1 MEKYDIAVIGGGP
14 SGYAATMRALDLNK
28 KVILIEKDK
37 IGGAGLHNGAL
48 SSKTLWELSKNIYNM
63 RNSELVSNYYQ
74 LPPYSKI
81 YELMNQAVQT
91 RTKQLKYQLNQIQT
105 LHSSIFRFAQG
116 SGSLLN
122 KNQIEISFSDGSQ
135 ELIWADHII
144 IATGSRPRKLPNI
157 PIDEKIIMT
166 SDGIHHLTDYPE
178 SLVILG
184 AGVIG
189 CEFATIFANFGK
201 TKVYLIDKA
210 DRILPFEDED
220 VALMIAQNLEHLGV
234 HIHKNASLISMEIED
249 GRVKYILD
257 FKDGKTQTFY
267 AEKAL
272 VSVGRVPNFEG
283 LGLQNAGLTFNSKG
297 YIDTKDG
304 QSDVPNIY
312 FVGDTTADICLV
324 NVGELEGRH
333 VVEKI
338 VFKETQPLIYENIST
353 IMFLHPEVAGV
364 GMNELEAQ
372 KKGIPYQVATY
383 TYDYIGRALCMQCP
397 RGFFKI
403 LVSDDEHR
411 KILGMRAVGEH
422 ASTAI
427 QGVALLIAQNLSIEA
442 IAELIHPHPSIIE
455 GIQECARMLLGKS
468 IIKPEFFS
476 QSLNCFRVYDGHRQK
491 F

>member
-14 SGYAATMRALDLNK
+14 SGYASVMRALDLNK
-28 KVILIEKDK
+28 KVILIEASK

-48 SSKTLWELSKNIYNM
+48 SSKTLWELSKSVYQM
-63 RNSELVSNYYQ
+63 KHSELSPSDFKT
-74 LPPYSKI
+74 PPYSKVLEI
-81 YELMNQAVQT
+81 MENAVQI
-91 RTKQLKYQLNQIQT
+91 RTNQLYYQIDQIQK
-105 LHSSIFRFAQG
+105 LHPHLFRFANG
-116 SGSLLN
+116 RASLLN
-122 KNQIEISFSDGSQ
+122 QNLIEITYPNQPSETVYAQ
-135 ELIWADHII
+135 NII
-144 IATGSRPRKLPNI
+144 IATGSRPRKIPNI

-166 SDGIHHLTDYPE
+166 SDGIHQMKDYPE

-189 CEFATIFANFGK
+189 CEFATIYANFGK
-201 TKVYLIDKA
+201 TKVFLIDKA

-220 VALMIAQNLEHLGV
+220 VASMIAQNLEHLGV

-257 FKDGKTQTFY
+257 FKNGKTQTFF

-272 VSVGRVPNFEG
+272 VSVGRVPNLEG

-304 QSDVPNIY
+304 QSAVSNIY

-333 VVEKI
+333 IVEKI
-338 VFKETQPLIYENIST
+338 YGFEHQPLIYENIST

-364 GMNELEAQ
+364 GMNEIEA
-372 KKGIPYQVATY
+372 KNKGIPYQVATY

-397 RGFFKI
+397 KGFFKI
-403 LVSDDEHR
+403 LVSDDEHK

-468 IIKPEFFS
+468 ILKPEFFS
-476 QSLNCFRVYDGHRQK
+476 NSLNCFRVYDGHRQNI
-491 F
+491 

>member
-1 MEKYDIAVIGGGP
+1 MEKFDIAVIGGGP

-28 KVILIEKDK
+28 KVILVEQSV

-48 SSKTLWELSKNIYNM
+48 SSKTLWELSKSVYQM
-63 RNSELVSNYYQ
+63 KHSELSDGNYNP
-74 LPPYSKI
+74 PPYSKI
-81 YELMNQAVQT
+81 RQIMEDAVQT
-91 RTKQLKYQLNQIQT
+91 RTKQLYFQLDQIQK
-105 LHSSIFRFAQG
+105 LHPHLFRFANG
-116 SGSLLN
+116 KGTLLN
-122 KNQIEISFSDGSQ
+122 QNVVEITYPDKPS
-135 ELIWADHII
+135 ETIYAHNII
-144 IATGSRPRKLPNI
+144 IATGSRPRKLPAI

-166 SDGIHHLTDYPE
+166 SDGIHHLEDFPE

-201 TKVYLIDKA
+201 TQVFLIDKA

-220 VALMIAQNLEHLGV
+220 VAQMVADNLEHLGV
-234 HIHKNASLISMEIED
+234 HIHKNASLLSMEIED

-272 VSVGRVPNFEG
+272 VSVGRVPNLEG
-283 LGLQNAGLTFNSKG
+283 LGLQNAGLSFNSKG
-297 YIDTKDG
+297 YVDTKDG
-304 QSDVPNIY
+304 QSEVPNIY
-312 FVGDTTADICLV
+312 FIGDTTADICLV

-338 VFKETQPLIYENIST
+338 YGKAQPLIYENIST

-364 GMNELEAQ
+364 GMNEIEAQ

-383 TYDYIGRALCMQCP
+383 TYDYIGRALCMRCP
-397 RGFFKI
+397 KGFFKI
-403 LVSDDEHR
+403 LVTDDEHK

-427 QGVALLIAQNLSIEA
+427 QGVALLISQNLSIEA

-476 QSLNCFRVYDGHRQK
+476 NSLYCFRIYDGHRQK
-491 F
+491 I

>member
-14 SGYAATMRALDLNK
+14 AGYAATMRALDLKK
-28 KVILIEKDK
+28 KVILIERDK

-63 RNSELVSNYYQ
+63 RHSDLAPFNYN

-81 YELMNQAVQT
+81 LELMNQAVQT
-91 RTKQLKYQLNQIQT
+91 RMEQLQYQLHQIQT
-105 LHSSIFRFAQG
+105 LYPNLFKFANG
-116 SGSLLN
+116 TGSLLN
-122 KNQIEISFSDGSQ
+122 QNQIQITYNDGNHQ
-135 ELIWADHII
+135 IIWADNII

-166 SDGIHHLTDYPE
+166 SDGIHHLTDYPQ

-220 VALMIAQNLEHLGV
+220 IASVVAQNLEHLGV
-234 HIHKNASLISMEIED
+234 HIHKNASLVSMEIED
-249 GRVKYILD
+249 NRVKYILE
-257 FKDGKTQTFY
+257 FKEGKTETFY

-272 VSVGRVPNFEG
+272 VSVGRIPNFED
-283 LGLQNAGLTFNSKG
+283 LGLQNAGLTFNSRG

-333 VVEKI
+333 IIEKI
-338 VFKETQPLIYENIST
+338 YGKEHPLIYENIST

-364 GMNELEAQ
+364 GMNEIEAQ

-383 TYDYIGRALCMQCP
+383 TYNYIGRALCMQCP
-397 RGFFKI
+397 QGFFKI
-403 LVSDDEHR
+403 LVSDDEHK
-411 KILGMRAVGEH
+411 KILGMRAIGEH

-476 QSLNCFRVYDGHRQK
+476 QSLNCFRVYDGNRLK
-491 F
+491 I

>member
-1 MEKYDIAVIGGGP
+1 MEKYDLAVIGGGP
-14 SGYAATMRALDLNK
+14 SGYAATMRALDLGK

-48 SSKTLWELSKNIYNM
+48 SSKTLWEISKNIYNM
-63 RNSELVSNYYQ
+63 RNSDLIDSHFE

-81 YELMNQAVQT
+81 TNIMNQAVQI
-91 RTKQLKYQLNQIQT
+91 RVNQLLFQLHQIQT
-105 LHSSIFRFAQG
+105 LHPQQFRFVQG
-116 SGSLLN
+116 LGSLIN
-122 KNQIEISFSDGSQ
+122 KNQIEITYSHSSY
-135 ELIWADHII
+135 ERIWADYII

-157 PIDEKIIMT
+157 PIDEQIIMT

-189 CEFATIFANFGK
+189 CEFATIFANLGK

-220 VALMIAQNLEHLGV
+220 IASLIALNLEHLGV
-234 HIHKNASLISMEIED
+234 HIHKNATLVSMDIENNK
-249 GRVKYILD
+249 VKYILK
-257 FKDGKTQTFY
+257 FQEGKTQTFY

-272 VSVGRVPNFEG
+272 VSVGRIPNFEG
-283 LGLQNAGLTFNSKG
+283 LGLTNAGLNLNVKG
-297 YIDTKDG
+297 YVDTQDG
-304 QSDVPNIY
+304 QSEVPNIY

-338 VFKETQPLIYENIST
+338 FLQNVQPLVYENIST

-372 KKGIPYQVATY
+372 KKGISYQVATY
-383 TYDYIGRALCMQCP
+383 SYDYIGRALCMQCP
-397 RGFFKI
+397 KGFFKI

-476 QSLNCFRVYDGHRQK
+476 QSLNCYKVYDGHRQK
-491 F
+491 I

>member
-14 SGYAATMRALDLNK
+14 SGYAATMRALDLGK
-28 KVILIEKDK
+28 KIILIERDK

-48 SSKTLWELSKNIYNM
+48 SSKTLWELSKNVYNM
-63 RNSELVSNYYQ
+63 QHSELSSNHYQ

-81 YELMNQAVQT
+81 AELMNHAVQT
-91 RTKQLKYQLNQIQT
+91 RTEQLQYQLNQIQT
-105 LHSSIFRFAQG
+105 LHPHFFRYANG

-122 KNQIEISFSDGSQ
+122 KNQIEISYSNGTH
-135 ELIWADHII
+135 ELIWADNII
-144 IATGSRPRKLPNI
+144 IATGSRPRKLPTI

-166 SDGIHHLTDYPE
+166 SDGIHNLKDYPE

-201 TKVYLIDKA
+201 TKVYLIDKT

-220 VALMIAQNLEHLGV
+220 IALMVAQNLEHLGV
-234 HIHKNASLISMEIED
+234 HIHKNSSLLSMEIED

-272 VSVGRVPNFEG
+272 ISVGRVPNFEG
-283 LGLQNAGLTFNSKG
+283 LGLQNAGLSFNSKG

-304 QSDVPNIY
+304 QSEIPNIY

-338 VFKETQPLIYENIST
+338 YGKEQPLIYENIST

-364 GMNELEAQ
+364 GMNEQEAQ

-411 KILGMRAVGEH
+411 KILGMRAIGEH
-422 ASTAI
+422 ASSAI
-427 QGVALLIAQNLSIEA
+427 QGVALLIAQNLSIDA

-476 QSLNCFRVYDGHRQK
+476 QSLNCFKVYDGQRQK
-491 F
+491 I

>member
-1 MEKYDIAVIGGGP
+1 MERYDIAVIGGGP
-14 SGYAATMRALDLNK
+14 AGYAATMRALDLGK
-28 KVILIEKDK
+28 KTILIEKDK

-63 RNSELVSNYYQ
+63 KHSELAPDNFQ

-81 YELMNQAVQT
+81 TDLMNQAVVT
-91 RTKQLKYQLNQIQT
+91 RMQQLQYQLNQIQT
-105 LHSSIFRFAQG
+105 IHSKIFRFAQG
-116 SGSLLN
+116 FGALLN
-122 KNQIEISFSDGSQ
+122 KNQIEITYQNKTQ
-135 ELIWADHII
+135 ELIWADHIV
-144 IATGSRPRKLPNI
+144 IATGSRPRKIPSI

-166 SDGIHHLTDYPE
+166 SDGIHHLKDYPE

-189 CEFATIFANFGK
+189 CEFATIFANLGK

-210 DRILPFEDED
+210 DRILPFEDDD
-220 VALMIAQNLEHLGV
+220 VASMVAHNLEHLGV
-234 HIHKNASLISMEIED
+234 HIHKNASLIAMEIEA

-257 FKDGKTQTFY
+257 FKGKTQTFY

-272 VSVGRVPNFEG
+272 VSVGRIPNFEG

-304 QSDVPNIY
+304 QSEIPNIY

-338 VFKETQPLIYENIST
+338 CFDKVSPLIYENIST

-364 GMNELEAQ
+364 GMNEIEAQ

-397 RGFFKI
+397 KGFFKI
-403 LVSDDEHR
+403 LVSDDDER

-476 QSLNCFRVYDGHRQK
+476 QSLNCFRVYNGQKQK